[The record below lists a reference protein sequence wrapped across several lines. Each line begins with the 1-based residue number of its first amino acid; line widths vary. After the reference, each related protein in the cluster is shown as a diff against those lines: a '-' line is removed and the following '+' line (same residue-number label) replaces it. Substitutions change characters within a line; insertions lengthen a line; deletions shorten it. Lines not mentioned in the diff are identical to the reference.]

1 VIEPSQCGMAFVLP
15 QRLPGA
21 LFAPSTGAD
30 RRRQIEPQV
39 SSRMQYHLPG
49 YGGFMRSSQHVAGAS
64 LSSVSRQ
71 ARSINDVT
79 RPTNGII
86 VPNIT
91 LGGIDG
97 GGGGGA
103 ISGDSGTASD
113 AAVSPPPRESNGNA
127 LATSV
132 GHSGYTGHLTRQR
145 EVVGCTVGQAR
156 RTALEE
162 HAAVRAT
169 SPQHKL
175 FFEHES
181 FADSA
186 LRNRPAA
193 SAARSESAPRDGGAP
208 RQQVQQPRPR
218 VFVAPQRAAAQGIGS
233 SSSSSSSSNN
243 NISSSNYPEAGTI
256 KREPISPDPSRFRS
270 KGAGQPSSWR
280 ADPSRQVRQMAQSLA
295 VHTHSDVRL
304 NNAQFAARAGVQA
317 AELFSPARLSHGHED
332 DGGNAASLPQRLP
345 GYTGHIR
352 GAQHM
357 AGHTFYKATRTFDES
372 AFATNTSAFAPPA
385 SVLPRHI
392 QQRADMTAGGAPRR
406 RVAGYSGHIPQE
418 REWVGQ

>member
-1 VIEPSQCGMAFVLP
+1 MAFVLP

-71 ARSINDVT
+71 ARSINDAT

-97 GGGGGA
+97 GGGGA
-103 ISGDSGTASD
+103 VSGDSGTASD
-113 AAVSPPPRESNGNA
+113 AAGSPPPRESNGNA

-162 HAAVRAT
+162 HAAVRAA

-193 SAARSESAPRDGGAP
+193 AASAAARVEPVPRDGGGVL
-208 RQQVQQPRPR
+208 RQQVQQPQPR
-218 VFVAPQRAAAQGIGS
+218 AFVAPQRAAAQGSSSNSS

-243 NISSSNYPEAGTI
+243 NNSSNYPEAGTV

-280 ADPSRQVRQMAQSLA
+280 TDPSRQVRQMAQSLA

-317 AELFSPARLSHGHED
+317 AELFSPARLSHGHEVVYHED
-332 DGGNAASLPQRLP
+332 DGGTAASSPQRLP

-392 QQRADMTAGGAPRR
+392 QQRADTTAGGAPRR

-418 REWVGQ
+418 R